1 MRMKKYI
8 VNIKPI
14 VRKKIFKL
22 NPLLRVRIAKY
33 IDKLEYF
40 DDVFDTLDI
49 KKLKWYE
56 NRYRLRVGKYRILF
70 EKYEDKLVI
79 LVIDVWSRGDIY
91 KNSRK

>member
-1 MRMKKYI
+1 MKEYEVIILSKA
-8 VNIKPI
+8 
-14 VRKKIFKL
+14 RKKI
-22 NPLLRVRIAKY
+22 
-33 IDKLEYF
+33 DKLPMFVKSKILWILKNYLKNLNYAI
-40 DDVFDTLDI
+40 TNLDI

-79 LVIDVWSRGDIY
+79 LVVDVWSRGDIY